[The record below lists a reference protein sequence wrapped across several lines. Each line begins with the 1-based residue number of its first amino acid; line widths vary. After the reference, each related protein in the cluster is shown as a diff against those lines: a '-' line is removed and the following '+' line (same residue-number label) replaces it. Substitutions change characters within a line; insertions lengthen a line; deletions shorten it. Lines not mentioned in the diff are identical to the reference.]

1 MRHVFVPFHSISIAL
16 AFRGRSG
23 QDRLLQDPG
32 VDWAHDGVVDGV
44 FEDGTVKKPRALPYL
59 ADRFDM
65 MNTTKSFMCKASELT
80 VPLSPWLHSTSCL
93 PDGPQGH

>member
-1 MRHVFVPFHSISIAL
+1 VPFHSISIAL

-80 VPLSPWLHSTSCL
+80 VPLSPWLHSTLCL